1 MTDKAQQIEI
11 LLSNDFENMN
21 LDELNNVS
29 HQFSELTKWRKDQE
43 DDGIRFTTEQ
53 VKARDL
59 LWFRIK
65 QEENKNDIVK
75 VGDFFH
81 TSWGYDQT
89 NVEMYQVV
97 AISKTGKTCT
107 IKQIGMK
114 TEKDSESYMSDSVQ
128 PDPEFVH
135 DKPTLKVK
143 VSRSSEFHPYRRE
156 HEEIGS
162 IHLRG
167 SVYYAGEYKHLEN
180 LYRLKAEDSTMRSW
194 YA

>member
-11 LLSNDFENMN
+11 LLSNDFENMK
-21 LDELNNVS
+21 LDELNHVS

-143 VSRSSEFHPYRRE
+143 VSRSSEFHPYRRK

>member
-21 LDELNNVS
+21 LDELTHVS

-65 QEENKNDIVK
+65 QEENKNDVVK

-114 TEKDSESYMSDSVQ
+114 TKKDSESYMSDSVQ